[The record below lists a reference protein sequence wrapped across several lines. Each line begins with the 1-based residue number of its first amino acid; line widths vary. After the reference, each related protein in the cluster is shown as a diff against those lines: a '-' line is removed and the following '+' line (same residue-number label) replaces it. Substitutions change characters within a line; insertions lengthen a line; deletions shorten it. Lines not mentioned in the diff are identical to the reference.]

1 MKSSTMNNC
10 YAYKNMFN
18 AAAESGPKLFI
29 GNLSHTSEFLA
40 TAIPFPRLSTIFHN
54 FPSPMPDSRTVTAWK
69 NYCHNGPAIHLWLTI
84 VNRPVLTDNYQT
96 KSGAPVV
103 QHADIP
109 LSQSAA
115 LGLKL
120 NSSD

>member
-40 TAIPFPRLSTIFHN
+40 TAIPFPRLSTWFFTTFHHLC
-54 FPSPMPDSRTVTAWK
+54 PTPGLSRPGKIIVTMDLQFI
-69 NYCHNGPAIHLWLTI
+69 CDL
-84 VNRPVLTDNYQT
+84 R
-96 KSGAPVV
+96 
-103 QHADIP
+103 
-109 LSQSAA
+109 
-115 LGLKL
+115 
-120 NSSD
+120 